1 MSQAEYAR
9 HRGVSAVAVHHAVK
23 GGRIKLTDGKVDS
36 DEADRLWAERS
47 RARVKTPLDKARGKA
62 APPPEPPSY
71 DDDDDAG
78 EVDYFKERAALTR
91 EQRLAAEINRRKMVG
106 ELIEKAEV
114 RAEFAKQAGA
124 VRDGLLNIPARLAPV
139 LAAETSLAA
148 VQTLLDTEIRA
159 VLAQFV
165 GEA

>member
-1 MSQAEYAR
+1 MTDAQLATKLDVAASLVSRYKGRGMPTHSVVAAREWMRNNVRKRVKSVAPEEGAEVPDYSESRAR
-9 HRGVSAVAVHHAVK
+9 REAAEADKAEMAVAVM
-23 GGRIKLTDGKVDS
+23 R
-36 DEADRLWAERS
+36 
-47 RARVKTPLDKARGKA
+47 
-62 APPPEPPSY
+62 
-71 DDDDDAG
+71 
-78 EVDYFKERAALTR
+78 
-91 EQRLAAEINRRKMVG
+91 G

>member
-1 MSQAEYAR
+1 MPTSSLDAAR
-9 HRGVSAVAVHHAVK
+9 DWYGENVNRRVRGRPPKA
-23 GGRIKLTDGKVDS
+23 
-36 DEADRLWAERS
+36 DEDIGEAPNYQES
-47 RARVKTPLDKARGKA
+47 RAW
-62 APPPEPPSY
+62 
-71 DDDDDAG
+71 
-78 EVDYFKERAALTR
+78 R
-91 EQRLAAEINRRKMVG
+91 EAAEAELAQIKVRREMG
-106 ELIEKAEV
+106 ELIEKATV

-165 GEA
+165 GEPE

>member
-1 MSQAEYAR
+1 MASALDLSS
-9 HRGVSAVAVHHAVK
+9 SAVQELKERGMPMHSASAARAWRKKNLNQAQTK
-23 GGRIKLTDGKVDS
+23 GV
-36 DEADRLWAERS
+36 AEGAEDFMLA
-47 RARVKTPLDKARGKA
+47 RARKESAQADIA
-62 APPPEPPSY
+62 EM
-71 DDDDDAG
+71 DA
-78 EVDYFKERAALTR
+78 E
-91 EQRLAAEINRRKMVG
+91 KMRG
-106 ELIEKAEV
+106 ELIEKAVV

-139 LAAETSLAA
+139 LAAETGLAA

>member
-1 MSQAEYAR
+1 MR
-9 HRGVSAVAVHHAVK
+9 
-23 GGRIKLTDGKVDS
+23 
-36 DEADRLWAERS
+36 
-47 RARVKTPLDKARGKA
+47 
-62 APPPEPPSY
+62 
-71 DDDDDAG
+71 
-78 EVDYFKERAALTR
+78 
-91 EQRLAAEINRRKMVG
+91 G